1 MPPGPAP
8 ERPPW
13 PPQAPPYG
21 APPYGAPPSAAH
33 PAPGW
38 QPHPGYPE
46 SSQGVLA
53 LVLGI
58 VSVVSLPFLGP
69 VAWWIGLS
77 DKRAVD
83 AGRRDPSG
91 RGPAVAGY
99 VLGIVGTA
107 VLGFVLLFLASF
119 FVLPLVMILIA
130 LPAVS
135 ATAPGEGDLRAQ
147 WLAAEPR
154 DPGSGS
160 GSEAGDAAGPDRC
173 DGDLRDWLDDQFQV
187 GMTEEETR
195 AAVGEPDS
203 VRTEADAE
211 VWTWDL
217 GVCSFVDY
225 DTYRLEF
232 EDGRLTDWTFV
243 PG

>member
-1 MPPGPAP
+1 
-8 ERPPW
+8 
-13 PPQAPPYG
+13 
-21 APPYGAPPSAAH
+21 
-33 PAPGW
+33 
-38 QPHPGYPE
+38 
-46 SSQGVLA
+46 
-53 LVLGI
+53 

-69 VAWWIGLS
+69 VAWWLGIS

-83 AGRRDPSG
+83 AGRRDPAG

-107 VLGFVLLFLASF
+107 FLGLGLLILVAF
-119 FVLPLVMILIA
+119 FVLPVVALLLA

-135 ATAPGEGDLRAQ
+135 AAAPDDEDLRAE

-160 GSEAGDAAGPDRC
+160 GSEAGGSRGPDRC
-173 DGDLRDWLDDQFQV
+173 DPDLRDWLDDQFRV
-187 GMTEEETR
+187 GMTGEEAR
-195 AAVGEPDS
+195 AVVGEPDS
-203 VRTEADAE
+203 VRTEADSE

-217 GVCSFVDY
+217 GVCSFIDY
-225 DTYRLEF
+225 DTYRLVF